1 MYFPHKF
8 VTTMFFGAVYGF
20 GFYAVSAP
28 ATRMSTFV
36 VRHFFPTSVGKNQI
50 TAKACALSWA

>member
-1 MYFPHKF
+1 VYFPHKF

-36 VRHFFPTSVGKNQI
+36 VRYFFPTSVGENQI
-50 TAKACALSWA
+50 TAKVCALSWA